1 MDWLSN
7 SDPQNVVMW
16 LDGSAKSGKSAIC
29 YTVAQIC
36 MGRHILSGSFSFP
49 PDGNHVVTR
58 LIATLIYQLLLNIPE
73 TRNII
78 AEKIA
83 LDISILDRSWET
95 QLDKLLIQPLVAVT
109 QSGVLQDDQRG
120 PRLFIIDGLD
130 KCDEKTRCF
139 VIETLTAALEKI
151 PKSIPHKL
159 LFASRSESRLVSTC
173 RKPPIATRM
182 LRLHLDD
189 SLDPS
194 NGSTRLPELSPVKSF
209 MDLWGNLSVLQLEL
223 NERRAE
229 ADKLEMR
236 RLELDEREEEIRKKE
251 EEWKK
256 KEEEWKKNEGEMRK
270 IQIVK
275 DLQRLPHPA
284 TRRRE
289 LPIPLPLPLSVA
301 RERSLSFEIF
311 APVGSID
318 PFATE
323 SAATVAMN
331 MVQNS
336 VASQAMNGGLFQ
348 PSLPFDD
355 ATVQSWQSLTNPDSW
370 NDISMP
376 GKHCLYLQI
385 FGPNLSPLNSDV
397 GFNWMTR
404 FQKNL
409 GMDLSG
415 VNASYDDDNVFM
427 TGPTKH

>member
-7 SDPQNVVMW
+7 SDPQNIVMW

-29 YTVAQIC
+29 YAVAQIC

-49 PDGNHVVTR
+49 PDGNHVATR
-58 LIATLIYQLLLNIPE
+58 LVATLIYQLLLNIPE

-95 QLDKLLIQPLVAVT
+95 QLDRLLIQPLVAVA

-189 SLDPS
+189 SLGPS
-194 NGSTRLPELSPVKSF
+194 NDFTRLPELSPVKSF

-256 KEEEWKKNEGEMRK
+256 KEGEWKKKEGGMREELK

-301 RERSLSFEIF
+301 RAKSMWWSSESSASDATSPIGNFSEPRTDMANRHLNDIDSSVPLSGDLI
-311 APVGSID
+311 PKGVRT
-318 PFATE
+318 PPTE
-323 SAATVAMN
+323 SSRPSIHPDAG
-331 MVQNS
+331 
-336 VASQAMNGGLFQ
+336 ASDTFRWV
-348 PSLPFDD
+348 P
-355 ATVQSWQSLTNPDSW
+355 
-370 NDISMP
+370 
-376 GKHCLYLQI
+376 
-385 FGPNLSPLNSDV
+385 
-397 GFNWMTR
+397 R
-404 FQKNL
+404 F
-409 GMDLSG
+409 
-415 VNASYDDDNVFM
+415 F
-427 TGPTKH
+427 TKPIGIEDQEKRKS